1 MNSKIVLEKSRK
13 TINELTKIE
22 IAIISLGVFI
32 LAIISFEIVRYV
44 KTSNQLNELRS
55 QVVLL
60 ENKFSSTTEELRSN
74 ILQNHTALSDA
85 LNQEKRNVG
94 NIEKKLG
101 DYADEVG
108 SFSNTVTD
116 LQKLSKTDP
125 ELLAKYSKVFFLNE
139 NYAPARLAEIPA
151 KYKYS
156 DTKILKLNELVWP
169 YAQKMIDDANAAST
183 TIYAYSAYRSFNEQQ
198 ALKGQ
203 YSVIYGSGSANAFSA
218 DQGYSEHQLGTTLDL
233 ITPGLNGSLDGF
245 EKTKAYNW
253 LLDNAYKYGFIL
265 SYPEKNKFY
274 VFEPWHWRFVGK
286 KLAKY
291 LDKQN
296 KSFYDLDQ
304 REIDEYLVSL
314 FD

>member
-32 LAIISFEIVRYV
+32 LAIISFEIVRYI